1 MTTACGARTVA
12 VVRDPDPQ
20 DGESEVAMVRDKLAG
35 LASGGPAEL
44 LVVPARPTAA
54 FSRRD
59 ALLPGFGAAQQVV
72 REHGFAPMLRPVGG
86 HLAVYDEGSLVLHLW
101 APHPEPRRH
110 IHRRFELLSGAM
122 ADALR
127 SLGVDA
133 RVGAVPGEYCDGEFS
148 VNASGSAKLI
158 GTGQRITRV
167 GYLFS
172 AVVMVEG
179 AGRVRDALTAG
190 YSRLGLDFSPDTVG
204 CVADSV
210 PGVSVDDVRQRLLA
224 SIADVLAFD
233 PEPDPALAGAARS
246 VGPSLRVPA

>member
-1 MTTACGARTVA
+1 MH
-12 VVRDPDPQ
+12 DPAPQ
-20 DGESEVAMVRDKLAG
+20 DGESEMALVRDKLAG
-35 LASGGPAEL
+35 LAAGGHAEL
-44 LVVPARPTAA
+44 LLVPARPTAA

-101 APHPEPRRH
+101 APHPDPRTH

-172 AVVMVEG
+172 AVVMVDG
-179 AGRVRDALTAG
+179 AARVRDALSVG
-190 YSRLGLDFSPDTVG
+190 YSRLGLEFRPETVG

-210 PGVSVDDVRQRLLA
+210 PGVTVDDVRQQLLA
-224 SIADVLAFD
+224 SFADVLTLD
-233 PEPDPALAGAARS
+233 PDPALAGSVRS
-246 VGPSLRVPA
+246 VGPPLRVPA